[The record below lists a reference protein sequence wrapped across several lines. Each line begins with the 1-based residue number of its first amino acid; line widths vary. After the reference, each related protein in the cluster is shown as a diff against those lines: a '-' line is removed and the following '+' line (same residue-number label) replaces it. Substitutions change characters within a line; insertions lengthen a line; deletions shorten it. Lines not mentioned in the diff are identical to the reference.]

1 MPKRVTIDDVAR
13 LAEVHK
19 ATVSR
24 ALNERTRDQV
34 NRDTVERV
42 RLAAQRL
49 GYAPDLMARSL
60 RTRTSM
66 SIGVV
71 IPDLTNPF
79 FPPIVR
85 GIESYL
91 APRGYSALLANTDSN
106 ELVERAVMATLL
118 DRRVDGF
125 IIASGHI
132 GDAALADVHRAGI
145 PAVLVNRAADGVPY
159 PLITGADAA
168 GVAEAVAHLA
178 ALGHRGLLHV
188 AGPADIS
195 TSSTRSDA
203 FVDACARL
211 GVESAVIVAS
221 ALSIEAGFTAMEQW
235 LDHESVPTGVLAS
248 NDLIALGVLR
258 ALRSRGLR
266 CPDDVSLVG
275 FNDMPF
281 AEEFSPSLTT
291 VHVPMHDFGTTAARM
306 LLMAIATGEQRA
318 ETVELPVWLVKRG
331 STAAPRSVA

>member
-66 SIGVV
+66 SVGVI

-85 GIESYL
+85 GIESHL
-91 APRGYSALLANTDSN
+91 APRGYSALLANTDSS
-106 ELVERAVMATLL
+106 ELVERAVIAALL
-118 DRRVDGF
+118 DRRVDGL
-125 IIASGHI
+125 IIASGHM
-132 GDAALADVHRAGI
+132 GDAALADAHRAGI
-145 PAVLVNRAADGVPY
+145 PAVLVNRAAGGVPY
-159 PLITGADAA
+159 PLITGADVE
-168 GVAEAVAHLA
+168 GVTEAVEHLA
-178 ALGHRGLLHV
+178 SLGHRALLHI

-195 TSSTRSDA
+195 TSTTRSDA
-203 FVDACARL
+203 FVEACERSGIA
-211 GVESAVIVAS
+211 SAVVEADG
-221 ALSIEAGFTAMEQW
+221 LSIEGGLRAMEEW
-235 LDHESVPTGVLAS
+235 LDREPAPTGVLAS

-258 ALRSRGLR
+258 SLRRRGLR
-266 CPDDVSLVG
+266 CPEDVSLVG
-275 FNDMPF
+275 YNDMPF

-291 VHVPMHDFGTTAARM
+291 VHVPTHDLGATAARM
-306 LLMAIATGEQRA
+306 LLTAISSGQQQA
-318 ETVELPVWLVKRG
+318 ETVRLPVRLVVRG
-331 STAAPRSVA
+331 STAPPSTAA

>member
-85 GIESYL
+85 GIEGYL

-106 ELVERAVMATLL
+106 ELVERAVMAALL

-168 GVAEAVAHLA
+168 GVADAVAHLA
-178 ALGHRGLLHV
+178 ELGHRGLLHI

-203 FVDACARL
+203 FVEACARL
-211 GVESAVIVAS
+211 GIGSDVVVAS

-235 LDHESVPTGVLAS
+235 LDRGSVPTGVLAS

-291 VHVPMHDFGTTAARM
+291 VHVPMHDFGTTAAR
-306 LLMAIATGEQRA
+306 LLLTAISTGEQHA
-318 ETVELPVWLVKRG
+318 ETVQLPVWLVKRG
-331 STAAPRSVA
+331 STAAPRPAA